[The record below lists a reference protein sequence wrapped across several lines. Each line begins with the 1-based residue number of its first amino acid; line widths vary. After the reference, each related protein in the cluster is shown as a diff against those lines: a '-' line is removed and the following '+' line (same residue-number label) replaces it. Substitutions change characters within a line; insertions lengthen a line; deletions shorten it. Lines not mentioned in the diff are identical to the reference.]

1 MASYSIVDI
10 GPDYIE
16 IAIRNAVIGN
26 KYAVYIHKEGESAP
40 DPWDYPYTARVSSF
54 NIYISGLEPD
64 TYYIMNIDGNYQGG
78 GSIWLG
84 GQTFTTES
92 LAPSNP
98 PEYSIGNITATSVN
112 VVIEHLEPYSS
123 AYIYCHPDGEQSLK
137 PIGAGANSLGV
148 ALVTIGGLSP
158 NTLYIINVDTNPGG
172 SANWLGAQ
180 SFTTLRGRPTD
191 WWWRSDVESEAE
203 INISASEWNDF
214 CKRIN
219 EFREYV
225 NVGTYDLEIVS
236 SGDYITASIVN
247 KARSAIDG
255 ATGHGTLPSRAY
267 AESYIY
273 ASFFNQLKDALNA
286 IP

>member
-1 MASYSIVDI
+1 MASYSI
-10 GPDYIE
+10 IE
-16 IAIRNAVIGN
+16 IGSDYVEITVTNAVIGN
-26 KYAVYIHKEGESAP
+26 KYAVYIRKTDETASS
-40 DPWDYPYTARVSSF
+40 PWSTHTARSTTF
-54 NIYISGLEPD
+54 TMYLGGLDPETD
-64 TYYIMNIDGNYQGG
+64 YVINVDGNYQGG
-78 GSIWLG
+78 GAIWLG
-84 GQTFTTES
+84 GQTFTTASEVQS
-92 LAPSNP
+92 DP
-98 PEYSIGNITATSVN
+98 PTFGIYSITATSV
-112 VVIEHLEPYSS
+112 VVEIEHLEPYSS
-123 AYIYCHPDGEQSLK
+123 VRIIYHAEDGPDLYT
-137 PIGAGANSLGV
+137 GATANSVGIAATL
-148 ALVTIGGLSP
+148 IGGLAP
-158 NTLYIINVDTNPGG
+158 NTTYTINVDINPDGG
-172 SANWLGAQ
+172 GVDDFIGAQ
-180 SFTTLRGRPTD
+180 TFTTLRGRPTD

-255 ATGHGTLPSRAY
+255 ATGHGTLPPRAY
-267 AESYIY
+267 AEDYIY